1 MYIVLFDIM
10 KHDKIIYRK
19 EPQKEVIK
27 MTNRSKLR
35 ETIMTIIYQITLYK
49 KNNMEYNVD
58 DVIKENLEIDNEF
71 VKDIVYGVVTSFD
84 ELTDEAN
91 KYLKDWT
98 IDRIDAT
105 GAAIL
110 RMALYEIKYTD
121 TPNVVVI
128 NEAVELA
135 KKYSDEEVRKMINAV
150 LDKVISE

>member
-1 MYIVLFDIM
+1 
-10 KHDKIIYRK
+10 
-19 EPQKEVIK
+19 

-110 RMALYEIKYTD
+110 RMSLYEIKYTD

>member
-1 MYIVLFDIM
+1 
-10 KHDKIIYRK
+10 
-19 EPQKEVIK
+19 

-98 IDRIDAT
+98 IDRIDST